1 MLSGFLICDRI
12 KNLSPISQI
21 ISVKEK
27 VKDKTK
33 KNSSSLKLVRRT
45 IIINFTIKMTMI
57 RKWTYEINLDVN
69 VESTSHKIS
78 KNHNKITKIMKS
90 LPEQGEGG
98 FGGVAGIRSQR
109 GGGARQ

>member
-1 MLSGFLICDRI
+1 M
-12 KNLSPISQI
+12 
-21 ISVKEK
+21 
-27 VKDKTK
+27 KDKTK

-78 KNHNKITKIMKS
+78 KSHDKIMKS

-109 GGGARQ
+109 GGGACQRGPWGQQ